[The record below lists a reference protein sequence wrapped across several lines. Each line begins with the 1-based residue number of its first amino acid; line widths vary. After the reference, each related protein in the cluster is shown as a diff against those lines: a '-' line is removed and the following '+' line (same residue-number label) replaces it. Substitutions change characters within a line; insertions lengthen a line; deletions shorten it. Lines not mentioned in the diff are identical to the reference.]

1 MKVVSKKLIASLSPI
16 LGAGGIGVCPL
27 CWAGSASLLTYLGLA
42 AVIPYWRW
50 LAFALIGLGVIGFAL
65 DFKAHREPKPLI
77 ILIIG
82 GLLLYLGRYV
92 YGGAG
97 FGGWP
102 IWGAGGILIIWAVVY
117 NRSIFKKLK
126 QRQLQHQHV

>member
-1 MKVVSKKLIASLSPI
+1 MVSKKLITTLSPI

-27 CWAGSASLLTYLGLA
+27 CWAGSASLLTYLGLGTL
-42 AVIPYWRW
+42 IPYWRW
-50 LAFALIGLGVIGFAL
+50 LSFGLIALGAIGFAL
-65 DFKAHREPKPLI
+65 DFKAHKDPKPLI

-92 YGGAG
+92 YGGPS

-102 IWGAGGILIIWAVVY
+102 IWGSGAILIIAAVIY

-126 QRQLQHQHV
+126 QSQAQHNHV

>member
-1 MKVVSKKLIASLSPI
+1 MSKKLLNTLAPI

-27 CWAGSASLLTYLGLA
+27 CWAGSASLLTYLGLGA
-42 AVIPYWRW
+42 IIPYWRW
-50 LAFALIGLGVIGFAL
+50 LAFGLLMLGAIGFVL
-65 DFKAHREPKPLI
+65 DLRAHKDFRPLI
-77 ILIIG
+77 FLVIG

-97 FGGWP
+97 FGGWE
-102 IWGAGGILIIWAVVY
+102 IWVPGAILILSAVIY

-126 QRQLQHQHV
+126 QVAQHSHE